1 MKLTT
6 TYLLLSI
13 ILLVTSCNS
22 TNKQVEKNIKMY
34 TQTWD
39 EIINNRNIELFND
52 SNFDTNITLI
62 MSPENVVG
70 IDNVKDF
77 YSNYLTGFS
86 DIEFSVTNVFGQED
100 NIVKHWNFKGIHTG
114 NFFGIPPTN
123 ETVDVDGVTLVKMKN
138 GKIAQEQDF
147 MDNMVF
153 MMQLGIDPLLN
164 TNNLAVIEKVYVDF
178 AKGNIPEV
186 LSAMADDIEWNEA
199 ENFPYADG
207 NPYVG
212 SEAVLNGVFKRIGE
226 EWEYWNLTN
235 LKYQQMTNDKILTT
249 GRYDAKYKKNGRKIN
264 MQMAHLWTLNDG
276 KITSF
281 QQFADTKAIAE
292 AISK

>member
-13 ILLVTSCNS
+13 ILLVTSCDS

-34 TQTWD
+34 TNTWD
-39 EIINNRNIELFND
+39 EIINNGKLELFNET
-52 SNFDTNITLI
+52 NFDKDIILI
-62 MSPENVVG
+62 MSPENLVG

-86 DIEFSVTNVFGQED
+86 NITFTVVDVFGQGHK
-100 NIVKHWNFKGIHTG
+100 IVKHWNFKGVHSG
-114 NFFGIPPTN
+114 DFFGIPATGKS
-123 ETVDVDGVTLVKMKN
+123 VDISGVTLVKIKD
-138 GKIAQEQDF
+138 GKIFQEQDF
-147 MDNMVF
+147 MDNLVF